1 MPKRTYSIAPKKE
14 VAEFMKD
21 GNSAWTAAEHF
32 GYKWSK
38 KPILSTS
45 AAKKRI
51 SGAGLKSPL
60 EEFEEA
66 LADEIIE
73 LQLMK
78 LNVTRSFIAG

>member
-1 MPKRTYSIAPKKE
+1 MTIQC
-14 VAEFMKD
+14 
-21 GNSAWTAAEHF
+21 
-32 GYKWSK
+32 YKWSK